1 MRMPLQMLLVTVLLS
16 VGAVNALVP
25 IIIILILIA
34 AAAAVR
40 GTNLLQM
47 FGISALA
54 GIGIAGRGSLSQR
67 NAFNMPARSLLSGKV
82 KKNLGPIK
90 NKISKKIDPYSGDKK
105 IQNYQKQLLGHEIT
119 LAQYKTLYN
128 KRKQEIDKELKL
140 QKVQKKWQ
148 RSGSGSAIMGNAVEE
163 ELNRNT
169 IKVKFRKEKDNGIL
183 ISPLYAGTTGGLL
196 YRNAK
201 KYAVGK
207 EGKPVKIPKNM
218 TKAERSLKKIVN
230 SEKASAYEKAMAQ
243 EQLDTLG
250 SLRHQLTEMQHSEAA
265 KMKEF
270 NKRRDAA
277 LKDLE
282 KKRQSGEITKNEYK
296 KGKEALRKEE
306 LKMRRNFFEKHAST
320 FKNWYENEWVPNVE
334 LKTIVSQRNALDQKF
349 LKGEVTK
356 EQYRK
361 ELSDIKNHL
370 EYIAPNGEYDTHT
383 MQNDINYK
391 LEKGIFPKKEWS
403 PEREST
409 RGIKEFEE
417 RSRINKRINKKLK

>member
-1 MRMPLQMLLVTVLLS
+1 MLLQMLLVTVMLS

-67 NAFNMPARSLLSGKV
+67 NAFNMPARSLLTGKV

-90 NKISKKIDPYSGDKK
+90 DKISKKTDPYSGDKK
-105 IQNYQKQLLGHEIT
+105 IQKYQEQLLRHEIT
-119 LAQYKTLYN
+119 PAQYKTLYN

-140 QKVQKKWQ
+140 QKMQKKWQ
-148 RSGSGSAIMGNAVEE
+148 RSGSGSAMGNAVEE
-163 ELNRNT
+163 ELSRNT
-169 IKVKFRKEKDNGIL
+169 IKVKFRKEKDNGVL

-207 EGKPVKIPKNM
+207 DGKPVKIPHSM
-218 TKAERSLKKIVN
+218 AKAEKSLKRTVN
-230 SEKASAYEKAMAQ
+230 SKKASAYEKAMAQ

-296 KGKEALRKEE
+296 KGKKALRNEE
-306 LKMRRNFFEKHAST
+306 LKMKRNFFENHAST

-370 EYIAPNGEYDTHT
+370 EYVAPNGEYDTHT

-417 RSRINKRINKKLK
+417 RNRINKRINKKLK